1 MENDE
6 DMLFWIDTLCCPVEP
21 PEANAMSLNL
31 MKVPYTSASHV
42 LVLENSLRD
51 LETSNLDSTE
61 ICMRIFTSGWMR
73 RLWTLQEGALPGK
86 LWFQFK
92 DSARELRQTW
102 LKAMEIYNTEIGRRW
117 LAQDITVLYQDLRN
131 FFHSEGEDSFDRSL
145 ESVDRALQFRSVS
158 VASDEPL
165 LISGLLKLDT
175 AFILDG
181 PEDSRMQRLWSLIP
195 SAPNGIPKNVLFN
208 RGSRLRQP
216 GFRWAPASLLS
227 FTGDRDGS
235 LRSTDID
242 EYSGF
247 LTSAGL
253 QVHLAAFPLRM
264 AAAPKGL
271 PKNPWNMFSN
281 VKDNTIFCRYGDG
294 VWLQIWEKYSDVES
308 VNSNQDRPSLLE
320 ILRKVSRSYT
330 LLLASPFKFNEFNG
344 SHETSDALLVH
355 DGDDQDSVRKVIS
368 DMIIGVGTTQGTAK
382 TFLEAAYQA
391 SRTLLN
397 DEITSQYTDLAIEDE
412 QIQKEHPG
420 YLKLEPILSQKLFDL
435 AAGIKDPHILAAIQ
449 TNNSKGSNTFFP
461 VFTARAYLG
470 CYCELGPMLPKTSEW
485 CVD

>member
-6 DMLFWIDTLCCPVEP
+6 DILFWIDTLCCPVGP
-21 PEANAMSLNL
+21 PEAKAMSLSL

-51 LETSNLDSTE
+51 LETSNIDPTE

-92 DSARELRQTW
+92 DSVRELRQTW

-117 LAQDITVLYQDLRN
+117 LAQDITILYQDLRN
-131 FFHSEGEDSFDRSL
+131 FFHSEGDSAFDRSL
-145 ESVDRALQFRSVS
+145 ESVDSALQFRSVS

-165 LISGLLKLDT
+165 LIAGLLKLDT

-181 PEDSRMQRLWSLIP
+181 SEDSRMQRLWSLIP
-195 SAPNGIPKNVLFN
+195 SVPKGIPKNVLFN
-208 RGSRLRQP
+208 RGSRLPQP

-227 FTGDRDGS
+227 FTGDRDGI

-242 EYSGF
+242 EYSGS
-247 LTSAGL
+247 LTPAGL
-253 QVHLAAFPLRM
+253 QVHLAAFPLKM
-264 AAAPKGL
+264 AAVPKGL

-281 VKDNTIFCRYGDG
+281 VTDNTIFCRYGDG
-294 VWLQIWEKYSDVES
+294 VWLQIWEKYSDAES
-308 VNSNQDRPSLLE
+308 VRSNQDRPSLLE
-320 ILRKVSRSYT
+320 ILRKASRSYT
-330 LLLASPFKFNEFNG
+330 LLLASPFKFDGN
-344 SHETSDALLVH
+344 HETSDALLVH
-355 DGDDQDSVRKVIS
+355 DGDDQDQDGVRKVIS
-368 DMIIGVGTTQGTAK
+368 DMIVGIGITPGNAK

-391 SRTLLN
+391 SRTLLS
-397 DEITSQYTDLAIEDE
+397 DEITSRYTDLGIEDE
-412 QIQKEHPG
+412 KAQKEHPG
-420 YLKLEPILSQKLFDL
+420 YMNLEPELSQKLFDL
-435 AAGIKDPHILAAIQ
+435 AAGIKDPQILAAIKTQ
-449 TNNSKGSNTFFP
+449 NSKGSNTFFP

-470 CYCELGPMLPKTSEW
+470 LHCDLAPMLPKTSGW

>member
-1 MENDE
+1 
-6 DMLFWIDTLCCPVEP
+6 
-21 PEANAMSLNL
+21 MSLRL

-51 LETSNLDSTE
+51 LRISNLDPTE

-92 DSARELRQTW
+92 DSVRELRQTW

-117 LAQDITVLYQDLRN
+117 LAQDITVLYQDLRK
-131 FFHSEGEDSFDRSL
+131 FFHSEGDSAFDRSL
-145 ESVDRALQFRSVS
+145 ESVDSALQFRSVS

-165 LISGLLKLDT
+165 LIAGLLKLDT

-181 PEDSRMQRLWSLIP
+181 SEDSRMQRLWSLVP
-195 SAPNGIPKNVLFN
+195 SVPKGIPKNVLFN
-208 RGSRLRQP
+208 RGSRLPQP

-242 EYSGF
+242 EYSGS
-247 LTSAGL
+247 LTPAGL
-253 QVHLAAFPLRM
+253 QVHLAAFPLKM

-271 PKNPWNMFSN
+271 PKNPWNMFNN
-281 VKDNTIFCRYGDG
+281 VTDNTIFCRYGDG
-294 VWLQIWEKYSDVES
+294 VWLQIWEKYSDAQS
-308 VNSNQDRPSLLE
+308 VDSNQDRPSLLG
-320 ILRKVSRSYT
+320 ILRKASRSYT
-330 LLLASPFKFNEFNG
+330 LLLASPFHFDGN
-344 SHETSDALLVH
+344 HETSDALLVH
-355 DGDDQDSVRKVIS
+355 DGDDQDQDSVRKVIS
-368 DMIIGVGTTQGTAK
+368 DMIVGIGITPGNSK
-382 TFLEAAYQA
+382 TFLEAAFQA

-397 DEITSQYTDLAIEDE
+397 DEITSQYTDLGIEDE
-412 QIQKEHPG
+412 KVQKEHPG
-420 YLKLEPILSQKLFDL
+420 YMNLEPILSQKLFDL
-435 AAGIKDPHILAAIQ
+435 AAGIKDPQILAAIQ
-449 TNNSKGSNTFFP
+449 TQNSKGSNTFFP

-470 CYCELGPMLPKTSEW
+470 LHCDLAPMLPKTCEW

>member
-1 MENDE
+1 
-6 DMLFWIDTLCCPVEP
+6 
-21 PEANAMSLNL
+21 MSLNL

-51 LETSNLDSTE
+51 LETSNLDPTE
-61 ICMRIFTSGWMR
+61 ICLRIFTSGWMR
-73 RLWTLQEGALPGK
+73 RLWTLQEGALPAK

-92 DSARELRQTW
+92 DSVRDLWQTW
-102 LKAMEIYNTEIGRRW
+102 RKAMEIYSTEIGRRS
-117 LAQDITVLYQDLRN
+117 LAIDITVLYQVLRN
-131 FFHSEGEDSFDRSL
+131 FFHSEGDYSFDRSL
-145 ESVDRALQFRSVS
+145 ESVDKALQFRSVS
-158 VASDEPL
+158 VASDEAL
-165 LISGLLKLDT
+165 LIAGLLKLDT

-181 PEDSRMQRLWSLIP
+181 SEDSRMQRLWSLIP
-195 SAPNGIPKNVLFN
+195 SVPNGIPKNILFN

-235 LRSTDID
+235 LHSTDID

-253 QVHLAAFPLRM
+253 RVHLAAFPLQM

-271 PKNPWNMFSN
+271 PKNPWNMFTN
-281 VKDNTIFCRYGDG
+281 VTENTINCRYGDG
-294 VWLQIWEKYSDVES
+294 LWLQIWEKYSDAES

-320 ILRKVSRSYT
+320 TLRKASQSYT
-330 LLLASPFKFNEFNG
+330 LLLASPFNFNG

-355 DGDDQDSVRKVIS
+355 DNDDQDQDSVPSVIS
-368 DMIIGVGTTQGTAK
+368 DMIVGVGTTQGTGK

-397 DEITSQYTDLAIEDE
+397 DEITSRYTDLAIEDE
-412 QIQKEHPG
+412 QVQKNHPG
-420 YLKLEPILSQKLFDL
+420 YLSLEPILSQKLFDL
-435 AAGIKDPHILAAIQ
+435 AAGIKDPQILAAIQ
-449 TNNSKGSNTFFP
+449 THNSKGTNTFFP

-470 CYCELGPMLPKTSEW
+470 CYCDLGPMLPKTSEW